1 MTGTPCPAGGFPNPY
16 GVAVSPEGTYI
27 YGTNYGG
34 ATVAV
39 VDTATGARRYLRG
52 EPVGHPHWTCLS

>member
-1 MTGTPCPAGGFPNPY
+1 MPGWALSHPVGGGGLPD
-16 GVAVSPEGTYI
+16 GTYI

-39 VDTATGARRYLRG
+39 VDTATGPGGTSGVNLCDTRTGSACL
-52 EPVGHPHWTCLS
+52 EPG

>member
-1 MTGTPCPAGGFPNPY
+1 MTGTRCPAGRFPIPS
-16 GVAVSPEGTYI
+16 GVAVSLDGTYF

-39 VDTATGARRYLRG
+39 VETATGAGGTSR
-52 EPVGHPHWTCLS
+52 VNVWDNPHWKCLS